1 VPLVKG
7 IVQRGGPYVKEIT
20 FGYRWLKI
28 SQAILDHITEHC
40 SQLKSLNLGCCI
52 INGNLSKLLKKF
64 APQLEIFTLEEST
77 WVNEDDPHEVSNY
90 LSHFKAIKDLN
101 LRKAKFN
108 LDPIVHLPPYIECI
122 DISASKQ
129 ITGNA
134 LGYFFETHS
143 HLKSFHM
150 SPLPQSLIKSY
161 SYFLQYDEDP
171 EEGGL
176 QTVIDSMKHL
186 INLETLELG
195 FIPHDAYS
203 LRIDPISNLTSLKT
217 LSLEACDCLTQENLQ
232 IIFERMTNLESLR
245 IVECT
250 KIANYSPIGALQ
262 NLKHLHIE
270 KTIQMCDQDL
280 ELVAQKG
287 KLETLKLKKC
297 FNITN
302 KGVKYSIARCP
313 LKELDLSNCVN
324 IDDTSIR
331 ALVETD
337 NKCRIKTLT
346 LNTCPYITGKGIE
359 KLAQCPQVLRSLQ
372 QLDVTRVK
380 NVVNDSMIL
389 LHRALLSMFRHNQVR
404 FKGSGWFYIFF
415 NCKFFEAI

>member
-1 VPLVKG
+1 
-7 IVQRGGPYVKEIT
+7 
-20 FGYRWLKI
+20 
-28 SQAILDHITEHC
+28 
-40 SQLKSLNLGCCI
+40 
-52 INGNLSKLLKKF
+52 
-64 APQLEIFTLEEST
+64 
-77 WVNEDDPHEVSNY
+77 
-90 LSHFKAIKDLN
+90 
-101 LRKAKFN
+101 
-108 LDPIVHLPPYIECI
+108 
-122 DISASKQ
+122 
-129 ITGNA
+129 
-134 LGYFFETHS
+134 
-143 HLKSFHM
+143 M

-161 SYFLQYDEDP
+161 SYFLQYDEEP

-203 LRIDPISNLTSLKT
+203 LRIDPISNLTSLKS
-217 LSLEACDCLTQENLQ
+217 LSFEACDCLTQENLQ

-389 LHRALLSMFRHNQVR
+389 LHRALLSMFRHNQTLTCYVSH
-404 FKGSGWFYIFF
+404 SGITAACEKEIEKTITLVF
-415 NCKFFEAI
+415 